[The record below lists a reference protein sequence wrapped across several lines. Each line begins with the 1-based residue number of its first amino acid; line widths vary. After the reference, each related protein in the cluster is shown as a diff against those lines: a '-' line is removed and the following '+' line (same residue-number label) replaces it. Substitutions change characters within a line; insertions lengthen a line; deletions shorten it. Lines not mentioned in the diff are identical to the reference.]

1 MKYSQQEKLQ
11 IMMLSDIHRALEI
24 ENSFDPDLIDE
35 AVSTDNY
42 WALSWEYP
50 SLQDEDEET
59 PWEVKLFVDT
69 YDMYDILQYTYERFS
84 AKDKAEV
91 AESIR
96 NFDEKF
102 SLTFPGFDGNNESK
116 FLLIGSLLK
125 RMGRF
130 SGKDDLTRNS
140 HMPSVAIYQRMLEVF
155 LPARAKNWIHN
166 VGITK
171 QDFIDTLNARV
182 HPENR

>member
-1 MKYSQQEKLQ
+1 
-11 IMMLSDIHRALEI
+11 
-24 ENSFDPDLIDE
+24 
-35 AVSTDNY
+35 
-42 WALSWEYP
+42 
-50 SLQDEDEET
+50 
-59 PWEVKLFVDT
+59 
-69 YDMYDILQYTYERFS
+69 
-84 AKDKAEV
+84 
-91 AESIR
+91 
-96 NFDEKF
+96 
-102 SLTFPGFDGNNESK
+102 